1 MVSTMEFAEFAE
13 FAKSIDKPG
22 IINAKLAEA
31 MGFAI

>member
-1 MVSTMEFAEFAE
+1 MVSTMEFAE